1 MPTPPRR
8 PPDAYQLQERHAVGE
23 RIRHLRRARGMSQ
36 ERLAELIG
44 RDRQS
49 IRHYEHGMTSVG
61 LDDLAAIARAFDVP
75 TWRLFYG

>member
-8 PPDAYQLQERHAVGE
+8 PPDAHQLQERREVGE
-23 RIRHLRRARGMSQ
+23 RIRHLRHAHSMSQ
-36 ERLAELIG
+36 ERLAEMIG

-61 LDDLAAIARAFDVP
+61 LDDLVAIARALDVP